1 MVQLKF
7 SNSNIFS
14 YKLVEGVQKKK
25 YLMDLSSVSPKSV
38 IWGGLPDTV

>member
-25 YLMDLSSVSPKSV
+25 YLMDLSSVRPKSV